1 MQTAEVPE
9 ARGVAQPSL
18 KAAFDWKWVVI
29 GVCVAFTVY
38 IGIIPLGFLLWQ
50 SFRTPQTA
58 TADAVFTFENY
69 AEAYGSSDTWVLL
82 LNSIEFAL
90 GTSLLAFLLGTALAW
105 MNERTNTPFKS
116 IFFALSMIPLVIPG
130 ILFTVAWIFLAS
142 PQIGILNI
150 VAQGWFGLDEPPFD
164 IYSLPGMIWVDGLH
178 YSPMAFLLMTAA
190 FRAMDPSL
198 EESATMSGANIF
210 QVAWRVTIKITWPA
224 IFATI
229 LILFV
234 RAIESFEVPALLG
247 LPVGIQVF
255 TSSIYQAVHRYP
267 SEVGLASAYAVT
279 LLVLTTTGVFFVSR
293 LSSRGS
299 KYATMTGKGFRPR
312 QIDLG
317 GWRYVTAAIFIVYFL
332 LIVILPFAVLLWSS
346 FQTFYAVPSVQA
358 LENLTLDPYRF
369 ILAYPNLARTV
380 GNSLLLSFG
389 SATIVMLVTSVICWI
404 VVKTRLPGR
413 WVLDNVASLPMV
425 FPGLVLGLAIM
436 IFYLNVDVG
445 VYGTIW
451 IMFIA
456 YITRFMPYGL
466 RYNTTSM
473 LQIHKELEESA
484 AMSGASWVTTFR
496 RIILPLLKPGLLAGW
511 IYVMIVSIRELS
523 TSILLYS
530 PDTQVVSIVIWELW
544 ENGQYVELSAL
555 GVLFIITLFVLV
567 LVAHWLGKK
576 VRRARRVIRDC
587 TIHDSRWVGS
597 CSRSRDSSPNTRAAA
612 ARS

>member
-1 MQTAEVPE
+1 VSHSGAAER
-9 ARGVAQPSL
+9 AS
-18 KAAFDWKWVVI
+18 FDWKWIII
-29 GVCVAFTVY
+29 GACVALTVY
-38 IGIIPLGFLLWQ
+38 IAVIPLGFLLWQ

-58 TADAVFTFENY
+58 ATDAVFTLGNY
-69 AEAYGSSDTWVLL
+69 AAAYGTSDTWRLFWT
-82 LNSIEFAL
+82 SIQFAF
-90 GTSLLAFLLGTALAW
+90 GTAVFAFLLGTTLAW

-116 IFFALSMIPLVIPG
+116 LFFALSLIPLVIPS

-142 PQIGILNI
+142 PQIGIINL
-150 VAQGWFGLDEPPFD
+150 VLQGWLGLVEPPFD

-198 EESATMSGANIF
+198 EESATMSGANVL
-210 QVAWRVTIKITWPA
+210 QVVWRVTLRLTWPA
-224 IFATI
+224 ILATV

-247 LPVGIQVF
+247 LPVGIEVF

-267 SEVGLASAYAVT
+267 SQVGLASAYAAA
-279 LLVLTTTGVFFVSR
+279 LLVITTIGVYAVSR

-317 GWRYVTAAIFIVYFL
+317 GWRWAAAAIFIVYFL
-332 LIVILPFAVLLWSS
+332 LIVALPFLVLLWSS
-346 FQTFYAVPSVQA
+346 FQRFYAVPSMEA
-358 LENLTLDPYRF
+358 LQNLTLDPYRF
-369 ILAYPNLARTV
+369 ILSYPNLPRTV
-380 GNSLLLSFG
+380 WNSVLLSFAA
-389 SATIVMLVTSVICWI
+389 ATIVMLVTSVICWI
-404 VVKTRLPGR
+404 VVKTTIRGR
-413 WVLDNVASLPMV
+413 WLLDNIASLPIV

-436 IFYLNVDVG
+436 IFYLNVDIG

-451 IMFIA
+451 IMLIA

-484 AMSGASWVTTFR
+484 AMCGASWGTTFR
-496 RIILPLLKPGLLAGW
+496 RVILPLLKPGLLAGW

-530 PDTQVVSIVIWELW
+530 PDTQVISIVIWELW
-544 ENGQYVELSAL
+544 ENGQYVELSAF
-555 GVLFIITLFVLV
+555 GVLFIVLLFLLV
-567 LVAHWLGKK
+567 LIAQWLGRKYGVK
-576 VRRARRVIRDC
+576 E
-587 TIHDSRWVGS
+587 
-597 CSRSRDSSPNTRAAA
+597 
-612 ARS
+612 

>member
-1 MQTAEVPE
+1 MRTATRTAKATITTTRADTITTTATPRT
-9 ARGVAQPSL
+9 ASDAAGINGAGGIAPPAL
-18 KAAFDWKWVVI
+18 KAAFDWKWIVI

-38 IGIIPLGFLLWQ
+38 LAVIPLGFLLWE

-58 TADAVFTFENY
+58 TREAVFTLGNY
-69 AEAYGSSDTWVLL
+69 TAAYGSSDTWRLFW
-82 LNSIEFAL
+82 NSIQFAFGASLFAFVL
-90 GTSLLAFLLGTALAW
+90 GTTLAW

-116 IFFALSMIPLVIPG
+116 VFFALSIIPLVIPG
-130 ILFTVAWIFLAS
+130 ILFVVAWILLAS
-142 PQIGILNI
+142 PKIGIVNL
-150 VAQGWFGLDEPPFD
+150 VMQSWFGFEEPLVD
-164 IYSLPGMIWVDGLH
+164 IYSLGGMIWVDGLH

-210 QVAWRVTIKITWPA
+210 QVVWRVTLRLAWPA

-247 LPVGIQVF
+247 LPVGIEVF

-267 SEVGLASAYAVT
+267 SQMGLASAYSVT
-279 LLVLTTTGVFFVSR
+279 LLVITTAGVYFVSK

-299 KYATMTGKGFRPR
+299 KYATVTGKGFRPR

-317 GWRYVTAAIFIVYFL
+317 PWRWFTAGIFVVYFL
-332 LIVILPFAVLLWSS
+332 LIVVLPFSVLLWSS
-346 FQTFYAVPSVQA
+346 FQKFYSVPSMQA
-358 LENLTLDPYRF
+358 LQNLTLDPYRF
-369 ILAYPNLARTV
+369 VFTYPNLAGTV
-380 GNSLLLSFG
+380 WNSFLLSFG
-389 SATIVMLVTSVICWI
+389 TATIVMLVTSVICWI

-413 WVLDNVASLPMV
+413 WLLDNIASLPMV
-425 FPGLVLGLAIM
+425 FPGLVLGVAIM
-436 IFYLNVDVG
+436 IFYLNVDIG

-484 AMSGASWVTTFR
+484 AMSGASWATTFR
-496 RIILPLLKPGLLAGW
+496 RIILPLLKPGLVAGW

-530 PDTQVVSIVIWELW
+530 PGTQVVSIVIWELW

-567 LVAHWLGKK
+567 LVAQWLGKK
-576 VRRARRVIRDC
+576 YGVRE
-587 TIHDSRWVGS
+587 
-597 CSRSRDSSPNTRAAA
+597 
-612 ARS
+612 